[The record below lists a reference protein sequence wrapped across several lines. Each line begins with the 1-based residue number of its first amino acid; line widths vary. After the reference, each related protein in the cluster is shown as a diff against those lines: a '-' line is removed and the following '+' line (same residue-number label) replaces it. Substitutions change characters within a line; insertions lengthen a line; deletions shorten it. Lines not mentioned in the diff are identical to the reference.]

1 MMFVKANYN
10 EIYDLST
17 QSGESTILKFHTP
30 QSTLPQT
37 YLRGFFTQF
46 KKYRYYGTKIV
57 MVPAATLPADPLQ
70 VSYEAGEPTIDP
82 RDMVNP
88 ILHKPYH
95 GEALQDD
102 TNFHGVDEFSSFKR
116 SIFNPSTG
124 TNYAEAKYYATLQDP
139 SWKKSHVQRGF
150 NASGTPL
157 VRPVASNF
165 QIGAE
170 GVDTFG
176 SYGMTES
183 GINWSG
189 DPDNPRRVN
198 GQIGDAFQGIGGA
211 HDDAEGWVSSAPV
224 DPYRV
229 DGGTGTSSTM
239 TREARGSEFAMFT
252 SGFKKLGWLDT
263 TQRLHTGIAN
273 NGYVGSG
280 ASLDKSSFSEMISR
294 IPKVYMYVAMLP
306 PAYKQEMYFR
316 LIITHYFG
324 FKDFRSA
331 SMPLDGARDMNSVY
345 TPVVA
350 PAEPVSVKT
359 SVEIENGN
367 LQLTTAGVSGS

>member
-46 KKYRYYGTKIV
+46 RKYRYYGTKIV
-57 MVPAATLPADPLQ
+57 MIPAATLPADPLQ
-70 VSYEAGEPTIDP
+70 ISYEAGEPTIDP

-88 ILHKPYH
+88 ILHKAYH

-102 TNFHGVDEFSSFKR
+102 ENLHGIDEFGSFKR
-116 SIFNPSTG
+116 TIFNPSTG
-124 TNYAEAKYYATLQDP
+124 TNYAEAKYYATLQDS

-150 NASGTPL
+150 NANGTPL

-165 QIGAE
+165 QIAGE
-170 GVDTFG
+170 GVDTD
-176 SYGMTES
+176 STYGLNQST
-183 GINWSG
+183 INWSG
-189 DPDNPRRVN
+189 DPNSVRVVN
-198 GQIGDAFQGIGGA
+198 GKVGGQFP
-211 HDDAEGWVSSAPV
+211 DMGPVRTNGEDYVMGAPI

-229 DGGTGTSSTM
+229 DGGTSNQTTN
-239 TREARGSEFAMFT
+239 ARIGMEGMEFQMFT

-263 TQRLHTGIAN
+263 TQRLMTGIADS
-273 NGYVGSG
+273 GYAGSG
-280 ASLDKSSFSEMISR
+280 FSYDKSGISEMISR
-294 IPKVYMYVAMLP
+294 LPKVYMYIAMLP
-306 PAYKQEMYFR
+306 PAYKTEMYFR

-331 SMPLDGARDMNSVY
+331 SMPLDGARALNTTY
-345 TPVVA
+345 TPVNA
-350 PAEPVSVKT
+350 PAEPSSVKT

-367 LQLTTAGVSGS
+367 LQLTTAGVSA